1 MLLKAV
7 GSTLERLQRPT
18 DFPCYAAA
26 NVVHRLQSLRC
37 DMLTLS
43 EAPAPRG
50 TRVMEVPTAAPVFEC
65 QFCGQVFA
73 TLHMVK
79 SHEGK
84 VFATLHMVKSHEG
97 KVYRNAGLRRQVTA
111 AADSTTAAGH
121 TAGIVPDIAAAESQ
135 PAEAVAASATLP
147 ARRDASAIT
156 GDRPVSADPNGVDVG
171 GTAH

>member
-1 MLLKAV
+1 MQSPRHLTQEADLDFLVRISQDTPLQMLLKAV

-26 NVVHRLQSLRC
+26 HVVHRLHSLRC

-50 TRVMEVPTAAPVFEC
+50 TKVMEVPTAAPVFEC

-79 SHEGK
+79 SHE
-84 VFATLHMVKSHEG
+84 ADLE
-97 KVYRNAGLRRQVTA
+97 RRGAKFLMSYT
-111 AADSTTAAGH
+111 
-121 TAGIVPDIAAAESQ
+121 
-135 PAEAVAASATLP
+135 
-147 ARRDASAIT
+147 
-156 GDRPVSADPNGVDVG
+156 
-171 GTAH
+171 